1 MENITDA
8 RALEKTVIVCQNRTC
23 LKDGSAQVLA
33 ALEAYDLP
41 EVTVLASGCL
51 GQCGSGPMVL
61 VMPEQIWY
69 SRVRSSEVPILV
81 QEHLTGNK
89 PVQAMMY
96 PKFHPKPKRFGL
108 F

>member
-1 MENITDA
+1 M
-8 RALEKTVIVCQNRTC
+8 
-23 LKDGSAQVLA
+23 LA
-33 ALEAYDLP
+33 ALQTYDLP

-69 SRVRSSEVPILV
+69 SRVHYSEVPILV

>member
-1 MENITDA
+1 MDDFRTV
-8 RALEKTVIVCQNRTC
+8 EKTVLVCQNRTC

-33 ALEAYDLP
+33 ALRTYDIP
-41 EVTVLASGCL
+41 EVTVSGTGCL

-69 SRVRSSEVPILV
+69 SRVHYSEVPILAK
-81 QEHLTGNK
+81 EHLEENR
-89 PVQAMMY
+89 PVRAMMY
-96 PKFHPKPKRFGL
+96 PKFHPKPKHFGL

>member
-1 MENITDA
+1 MEAIDDVQ
-8 RALEKTVIVCQNRTC
+8 ALEKTVLVCQNRTC

-33 ALEAYDLP
+33 ALQTYDLP
-41 EVTVLASGCL
+41 GVTVSGTGCL

-61 VMPEQIWY
+61 VTPEQIWY
-69 SRVRSSEVPILV
+69 SRVHYSEVPILV
-81 QEHLTGNK
+81 QEHLAGNK